1 MLDGGDPMAPAR
13 GSIDDKGV
21 KAMPKT
27 MLSIPALIA
36 AIAIPAA
43 GEAQVTRLN
52 RSNAMILEAA
62 KVAAGTDLL
71 FISGQLA
78 APIDPKKAVTVED
91 YGDTKTQTISV
102 LNKIKDI
109 LATQGMTM
117 SDLVKLTLFLGVDP
131 KTGKMD
137 FAGANEG
144 FKMFFKTADNPE
156 TVARSTFQAGA
167 LVAPQYL
174 IEIEAIAAKKAK

>member
-1 MLDGGDPMAPAR
+1 
-13 GSIDDKGV
+13 
-21 KAMPKT
+21 MPNK
-27 MLSIPALIA
+27 MLSALVLFA
-36 AIAIPAA
+36 ATTLPAA
-43 GEAQVTRLN
+43 GQAQVTRLN

-62 KVAAGTDLL
+62 KVTAGTDLL
-71 FISGQLA
+71 FVSGQLA
-78 APIDPKKAVTVED
+78 APLDPKKAVTAED
-91 YGDTKTQTISV
+91 YGDTKTQTISA

-117 SDLVKLTLFLGVDP
+117 SDLVKLTLFLAVDP

-137 FAGANEG
+137 FAGANAG
-144 FKMFFKTADNPE
+144 FQMFFKTADNPE

-174 IEIEAIAAKKAK
+174 IEIEAIAAKKTK